1 MDEKFQIPGVAGIIE
16 NLDAKEKQILIQER
30 FKADAPREKGLIEI
44 PAGKIREFENVFETL
59 RREVLEETG
68 LAITEIL
75 GESSCSMV
83 CQNDYKVKGFEP
95 FFVSQNLAGYYPIM
109 VMTFLCKA
117 RGNILLKS
125 DESANIRWVK
135 INDLRQMLL
144 TDPEKF
150 YPMHISALMKYMK
163 L

>member
-16 NLDAKEKQILIQER
+16 NQDAKEKQILIQER
-30 FKADAPREKGLIEI
+30 CKADAPKEKGLIEI
-44 PAGKIREFENVFETL
+44 PAGKIREFENIFETL

-68 LAITEIL
+68 LTITEIL
-75 GESSCSMV
+75 GESNSSMV
-83 CQNDYKVKGFEP
+83 CQNSYEVKGFEP
-95 FFVSQNLAGYYPIM
+95 FFVSQNLAGSYPIM

-117 RGNILLKS
+117 RGNTLIRS

-135 INDLRQMLL
+135 MADLRQMLL
-144 TDPEKF
+144 ANPEKF
-150 YPMHISALMKYMK
+150 YPMHISALKKYMK